1 MNFMEKFM
9 EKFNGLADRTLVPIA
24 NKVANQRHLASIRDG
39 MVVAIPLSILGGVCL
54 IISTPPFKP
63 EKLPDLGIISDMLFC
78 WFNYYPKR

>member
-9 EKFNGLADRTLVPIA
+9 EKFNGIADRTLVPIA

-54 IISTPPFKP
+54 IVSTPPFKP
-63 EKLPDLGIISDMLFC
+63 ETLPDWGIFSDMLLG
-78 WFNYYPKR
+78 WYN